1 MNGFRMF
8 FKTASWLYV
17 KNLIVGVAAGV
28 VMIGALFKLTHWKGA
43 DIMLTVGL
51 VTEAFIFTLLGI
63 LPPNKEYHWERYY
76 PDIDKDPEVEAYKK
90 GVKFKAGEINLNS
103 GVGGIGGASAVGELD
118 KMMEEAGI
126 SVPNLQRLNT
136 NFQKFGDTLDQMK
149 DITDVVAATGS
160 YTENVNEASSALN
173 EMKDTFLG
181 TSNTMKVFN
190 DASDSTAQ
198 FHDQLQV
205 LSKNLGSLNQ
215 LYEVELEDSHNHL
228 KAMNKFYGNLVN
240 ASEAMAESAED
251 AQAAKSEI
259 AALSRNLSALNGI
272 YGNMLSAMQG
282 RQG

>member
-1 MNGFRMF
+1 MF